1 MSLER
6 FLKVVN
12 GNVLL
17 VNIQGNLVRTYYK
30 KGDATRVDW
39 FSEKEETALVQLS
52 TGKSVIINKN
62 GGIVRT
68 I

>member
-1 MSLER
+1 MNLVR

-12 GNVLL
+12 GNVVL
-17 VNIQGNLVRTYYK
+17 VTDQGNKIRTYYS

-39 FSEKEETALVQLS
+39 FSEKDETVLIQLS
-52 TGKSVIINKN
+52 SGKSVIVNKN
-62 GGIVRT
+62 GSVVRT

>member
-12 GNVLL
+12 GNVQL

-30 KGDATRVDW
+30 KGDATRADW
-39 FSEKEETALVQLS
+39 YSKE
-52 TGKSVIINKN
+52 
-62 GGIVRT
+62 
-68 I
+68 

>member
-30 KGDATRVDW
+30 RGDATRVDW
-39 FSEKEETALVQLS
+39 YSVKEESVQIQLNN
-52 TGKSVIINKN
+52 GKIVIVNKN
-62 GGIVRT
+62 GGVVRT

>member
-1 MSLER
+1 MSTER

-12 GNVLL
+12 GNVVL
-17 VNIQGNLVRTYYK
+17 VNIQGNLIRAYYR
-30 KGDATRVDW
+30 KGDANRVDW
-39 FSEKEETALVQLS
+39 YDQKAESVQIQLTS
-52 TGKSVIINKN
+52 GKIVIINKN

>member
-1 MSLER
+1 MNLMR

-12 GNVLL
+12 GNVVL
-17 VNIQGNLVRTYYK
+17 VTDQGNKVRTYYS

-39 FSEKEETALVQLS
+39 FSEKEETVIVQLS
-52 TGKSVIINKN
+52 SGKSVIINKN
-62 GGIVRT
+62 GGVVRT

>member
-1 MSLER
+1 MNLKR

-12 GNVLL
+12 GNVVLATD
-17 VNIQGNLVRTYYK
+17 QGNKVRTYYS

-39 FSEKEETALVQLS
+39 YQEKEETVLVQLS
-52 TGKSVIINKN
+52 SGKSVIINKN

>member
-39 FSEKEETALVQLS
+39 FSEKEETVLVQLS

-62 GGIVRT
+62 GSVVRT

>member
-1 MSLER
+1 MSLEK

-12 GNVLL
+12 GNVVLMT
-17 VNIQGNLVRTYYK
+17 IHGNKVRTYYT
-30 KGDATRVDW
+30 KGNATRADF
-39 FSEKEETALVQLS
+39 FSAKDESVIIQLS

>member
-39 FSEKEETALVQLS
+39 YSQKDESCLIQLAS
-52 TGKSVIINKN
+52 GKSVILNKN
-62 GGIVRT
+62 GGVVRT